1 MDKDIE
7 ILIVEDEPIIAEDIS
22 YYLQEAGY
30 KKTHVAYSVKEALEF
45 LNTKSVDFIFL
56 DYTMQHDTTGL
67 DVAKEINL
75 NYSLPFAFITSHA
88 DKATI
93 QQIKVLH
100 PVGYIVKPFNG
111 KDIPAVLELG
121 LELFYAYMDNKSIFD
136 INKLNK
142 YANTELTT
150 QEKNVVLKLVEGKSN
165 KQISDELFVSLNTT
179 KTHLKNIFLKLEVT
193 SRTEAMVIFSR
204 CK

>member
-22 YYLQEAGY
+22 YYLEDAGY
-30 KKTHVAYSVKEALEF
+30 KKNHLAFNVNEALAI
-45 LNTKSVDFIFL
+45 LNSKTIDFVFL
-56 DYTMQHDTTGL
+56 DYNLQDDKSGL
-67 DVAKEINL
+67 DLAKEINL
-75 NYSLPFAFITSHA
+75 NYLLPFAFITSHA
-88 DKATI
+88 DKSSI
-93 QQIKVLH
+93 QQIKILH

-121 LELFYAYMDNKSIFD
+121 MELFYAYMDNKSTFD
-136 INKLNK
+136 INKLSK
-142 YANTELTT
+142 YANMELTG

-165 KQISDELFVSLNTT
+165 KQISEELFVSLNTT